1 MPDQD
6 QGPSLELP
14 SFGLRRRK
22 KAQPEEA
29 EPASET
35 DVSAAPAAEAPDEPV
50 VAEPT
55 QVLEP
60 VAAEAP
66 EADRVA
72 VAAAP
77 APSRGAT
84 KPAKPPRSP
93 KPAKPA
99 RQRIRWIGAAM
110 VGLLSGFALVGLI
123 NATLRACDAARGT
136 ASCGGPGL
144 FVLFI
149 ILVLITLGATRL
161 LRFWGFPDSGTVA
174 FLGIALTAIVA
185 LVFLTAH
192 LLSLTMVL
200 VIPLITAFSFV
211 ISDWISVTMSEAD
224 QS

>member
-35 DVSAAPAAEAPDEPV
+35 DVSAAPAAEAPFEPV
-50 VAEPT
+50 AAAPT
-55 QVLEP
+55 QVLQP

-66 EADRVA
+66 GADREPV
-72 VAAAP
+72 AAP
-77 APSRGAT
+77 APSRRAT
-84 KPAKPPRSP
+84 KPAKAPKAP

-161 LRFWGFPDSGTVA
+161 LRFWGFQDSGTVA

>member
-1 MPDQD
+1 MADQD

-35 DVSAAPAAEAPDEPV
+35 DDSAAPAPEATDEPV
-50 VAEPT
+50 DAEPT
-55 QVLEP
+55 EVLEP
-60 VAAEAP
+60 VAAAESEAQHEP
-66 EADRVA
+66 V
-72 VAAAP
+72 AAP
-77 APSRGAT
+77 APSRRA
-84 KPAKPPRSP
+84 AKRANAPRAP
-93 KPAKPA
+93 KPVKPG

-136 ASCGGPGL
+136 TSCGGPGL

-149 ILVLITLGATRL
+149 ILALITLGATRL
-161 LRFWGFPDSGTVA
+161 LRFWGFQDSGTVA

-200 VIPLITAFSFV
+200 VIPLVTAFAFV